1 MSDIENKREFLEDF
15 CSHKEECDDCK
26 LNAYPMVCNFKNCD
40 DNEIDDMFNIINE
53 R

>member
-1 MSDIENKREFLEDF
+1 MNDIENKREFLEDF